1 MRYFFC
7 VFCFF
12 IISGMVSAQGQPAS
26 SKVEQFS
33 GIFPWEKVFLHTDK
47 PHYAFN
53 DTIWIKAYGILESGG
68 ENPESTPSVPLYL
81 ELVDMSSREKVEQI
95 TIKLEQGLGQADI
108 VLPRDLEPGVYS
120 LRAFTQYMRNF
131 GEEAF
136 FHRDIWIGELGE
148 VIFPETPVG
157 PSLNLGFFPEG
168 GHLVAGHPNRVGFK
182 ASGSDGLG
190 KDVLGYLLDS
200 KQDTVLRFESS
211 HLGMGSFV
219 FSPAPGER
227 YSVLVKSVD
236 QDWESRGF
244 PAVLEKGISLSV
256 DPLTSEEELYLDI
269 RSKLD
274 ESPSRVQLV
283 GLSKGQT
290 VYQEVLELEKE
301 TRITLDKDDFF
312 PGITQFTLL
321 DLQGRPIVERLV
333 YFHPFAHGGAR
344 FTTEK
349 ETYLPKDLVR
359 MEIEVLDEFGM
370 PVEGDFSLSVTDA
383 YQVSH
388 SPHGANIVSH
398 FLLSDELRGE
408 VEQPFYY
415 FDPENENSEEHL
427 DNLLLTQGWRRFSWE
442 RLADMEQVPEHPFET
457 GLSISGKVSALGG
470 RPIRE
475 PLQLT
480 MVINSPYDMPQ
491 VLEGSTDGLGN
502 FKFEGLDFLDS
513 VGVFLQAYT
522 EKENKTG
529 EVTQLKSNEV
539 EVHSKEPI
547 AIAERQVVGVPRA
560 KGFTDHEDYLVEVA
574 EARDLMR
581 QFVLGQEIELGEVT
595 VRGRRSREMADPR
608 TRQYG
613 GNPTQQF
620 VVTPEQY
627 VMQNVFQLLRG
638 RIPGVQV
645 VGDVFKIDPLPII
658 YVRPAGGVPPQID
671 RRMDGDLRPI
681 QAGAAFFIDGVP
693 ATAGTVANL
702 MVPEIERIDVIAG
715 MANTAVFGE
724 AGGGGVINIL
734 TKRGDPGGMTF
745 LAHSTEGLGNATA
758 VAKGYAPYR
767 EFYTPPQ
774 KQDPGAPVSRDYRS
788 TIFWQPRL
796 VTGEDGR
803 ATVEFPLTEGSPAI
817 HVDLQGL
824 SVLGEPVRAVFN
836 FKVKTNEEI
845 SFPEKGD

>member
-1 MRYFFC
+1 
-7 VFCFF
+7 
-12 IISGMVSAQGQPAS
+12 MVSAQGQPAS

-95 TIKLEQGLGQADI
+95 TIKLEHGLGQADI

-120 LRAFTQYMRNF
+120 LRAYTQYMRNF
-131 GEEAF
+131 GEDAF

-219 FSPAPGER
+219 FSPAAGER

-236 QDWESRGF
+236 LDWESRDF

-274 ESPSRVQLV
+274 ESPSRFQLV

-415 FDPENENSEEHL
+415 FDPENENAEEHL

-457 GLSISGKVSALGG
+457 GLSLSGKVSTLGG

-475 PLQLT
+475 PRQLT
-480 MVINSPYDMPQ
+480 MVINSTYDMPQ

-574 EARDLMR
+574 EARNLMR

-595 VRGRRSREMADPR
+595 VRGRRSREMPDPR

-613 GNPTQQF
+613 GTPERQLE
-620 VVTPEQY
+620 VTPDHFF
-627 VMQNVFQLLRG
+627 MQNAFHLIRG
-638 RIPGVQV
+638 RFPNVDV
-645 VGDVFKIDPLPII
+645 VGDVFGPEPPTVRIRGGTISGNASGKPVLGGAMIFVDGQPVDPSLVMTLKVID
-658 YVRPAGGVPPQID
+658 
-671 RRMDGDLRPI
+671 
-681 QAGAAFFIDGVP
+681 
-693 ATAGTVANL
+693 
-702 MVPEIERIDVIAG
+702 IERVDVVSSLARS
-715 MANTAVFGE
+715 AVM
-724 AGGGGVINIL
+724 GGPFINIL
-734 TKRGDPGGMTF
+734 TRRGNPFGTSFLKDAPGM
-745 LAHSTEGLGNATA
+745 GNATA
-758 VAKGYAPYR
+758 MAKGYASYR

-774 KQDPGAPVSRDYRS
+774 KQDPGAPLSRDYRS

-803 ATVEFPLTEGSPAI
+803 ATVEFPLTEGSPKI